1 MGLRL
6 VSFRGRLADVRRV
19 LEKDDVRA
27 LSRRYFVANG
37 FDGTLTSIGV
47 VIGAYLGGVTDGV
60 TIVGIGLGA
69 AVGLG
74 TSGIWSVWE
83 IERAETS
90 RARKELEDAMLTSL
104 DDTQLSRDL
113 RTAQILH
120 ALASG
125 TGPVLAVLLT
135 LAPLLLEGVVLSIEQ
150 AVLGSI
156 AVGILL
162 LASVGAYMGSIS
174 QQRWYVAAVRMGLAG
189 IVVAVLSILLPG

>member
-1 MGLRL
+1 MSLRER
-6 VSFRGRLADVRRV
+6 VADLRRV

-47 VIGAYLGGVTDGV
+47 VIGAYLGGVTDGL

-74 TSGIWSVWE
+74 TSGVWSVWE

-90 RARKELEDAMLTSL
+90 RQRTELEDAMLTDL
-104 DDTQLSRDL
+104 GDTQLSRDL
-113 RTAQILH
+113 RTAQVLH

-125 TGPVLAVLLT
+125 TGPVLGVVLT
-135 LAPLLLEGVVLSIEQ
+135 LAPLALEGVVFSLFQ
-150 AVLGSI
+150 AVLVSI
-156 AVGILL
+156 GLGVVL
-162 LASVGAYMGSIS
+162 LAVIGAYMGSIS
-174 QQRWYVAAVRMGLAG
+174 GQRWHVSAVRMGLAG
-189 IVVAVLSILLPG
+189 IVVAAISVVLPG